1 MGVVYCDVI
10 GASGNF
16 HFAGSAD
23 ASVLETLMS
32 DQDRWNERY
41 RQQQT
46 APTAAKVLTD
56 NIHLLPKQG
65 TALDLACGL
74 GGNALLLAQQG
85 LEVSAWDIADVALE
99 QLAAQAQAQQLSIQI
114 QQRDVSLQPPSA
126 NSFDVIVVSRFLD
139 RELCP
144 AIQQALKPGGLL
156 FYQTFCH
163 SKVSQ
168 QGPSNPGY
176 LLADNDLLSLFLGL
190 NVRVY
195 REEALL
201 GDCHAGWRDQ
211 ALLVAQRVK

>member
-1 MGVVYCDVI
+1 MAEI
-10 GASGNF
+10 
-16 HFAGSAD
+16 
-23 ASVLETLMS
+23 
-32 DQDRWNERY
+32 DRWNARY
-41 RQQQT
+41 RQQQ
-46 APTAAKVLTD
+46 ALPTAAKVLTD

-85 LEVSAWDIADVALE
+85 LEVSAWDIADVALQ
-99 QLAAQAQAQQLSIQI
+99 QLGAQAQAQQLSIQI

-144 AIQQALKPGGLL
+144 AIQQAIKPGGLL
-156 FYQTFCH
+156 FYQTFCQ

-168 QGPSNPGY
+168 QGPSNPDY
-176 LLADNDLLSLFLGL
+176 LLADNELLSLFSGL

-201 GDCHAGWRDQ
+201 GDHNVGWRDQ
-211 ALLVAQRVK
+211 ALLVAERAK

>member
-16 HFAGSAD
+16 HFACGAD
-23 ASVLETLMS
+23 ASVLETLVS

-41 RQQQT
+41 RQQHT

-85 LEVSAWDIADVALE
+85 LEVSAWDIADRALE
-99 QLAAQAQAQQLSIQI
+99 QLAAQAQAQQLSIQT
-114 QQRDVSLQPPSA
+114 QQRDVSNQPPSA

-139 RELCP
+139 RALCP

-156 FYQTFCH
+156 FYQTFCQ

-168 QGPSNPGY
+168 QGPSNPDY
-176 LLADNDLLSLFLGL
+176 LLADNELLSLFLGL

-201 GDCHAGWRDQ
+201 GDWNAGWRDQ